1 MKPLKMSTEEPS
13 LARSNT
19 GIRVESLL
27 VFVAAAALF
36 TLGIWD
42 QAPQGFDYRWALFL
56 KEMFRHSP
64 SFFATT
70 YGQPYPDYPATATWL
85 SWLAARVLGAPNQL
99 ANVLPTALASA
110 GVLAITYRTLAD
122 RSRAWALLTVL
133 LVVLTPQWLE
143 KARAVCLDQMVALVM
158 MACFYLFYRAD
169 RDNSPGLRLLVFPLF
184 VLGFAIRGPLGLIEP
199 CAIVSVYWLV
209 TAWCDPHRRPA
220 ALRGLIGYGLVG
232 LILLAACWWTLM
244 QLARLEGGEAFAAEV
259 WQMQVKGRLDESGQP
274 FWFYLQLSLYRYLPV
289 MPLALLTLLAWRR
302 ELLFSPDNSE
312 RRQLLWLAGC
322 GLIVLIGLSIP
333 NFKRAYYVV
342 PMVPFLAAIAAFAL
356 IQAAARLR
364 WMEMTYRT
372 LVGVLPGLVLVV
384 VLVGHHLW
392 QKQGNWPDVSLPGL
406 ILLFAGLQLVAFVK
420 WRSTVGVRRLLTLSG
435 VAFAAQWLMLV
446 AVVEPIQDV
455 EYDTRGFVTQVED
468 MRAQQP
474 GPLVFFGI
482 GQDSWAIR
490 YMMNLDR
497 DEQPIFV
504 AREQKAQ
511 LDALP
516 AGAWVVLARQDR
528 ELLAGTRLEKL
539 QPVMER
545 RLNRNPCLVYRM
557 P

>member
-1 MKPLKMSTEEPS
+1 MFLS
-13 LARSNT
+13 
-19 GIRVESLL
+19 
-27 VFVAAAALF
+27 AAALF

-56 KEMFRHSP
+56 KEMFRHGP

-110 GVLAITYRTLAD
+110 GVLAITYRILAD

-143 KARAVCLDQMVALVM
+143 KARAVCLDQIVALVM

-169 RDNSPGLRLLVFPLF
+169 RDNSPALRLLVFPLF
-184 VLGFAIRGPLGLIEP
+184 VLGFAIRGPLGLVEP

-220 ALRGLIGYGLVG
+220 ALRSLIGYGVVG

-244 QLARLEGGEAFAAEV
+244 QLARLEGGETFAAEV

-274 FWFYLQLSLYRYLPV
+274 FWFYLQLGLYRYVPV
-289 MPLALLTLLAWRR
+289 MPLALLTLMAWRR
-302 ELLFSPDNSE
+302 ELLFSPDKAE

-356 IQAAARLR
+356 IQAAIRLR
-364 WMEMTYRT
+364 WMEMAYRA

-392 QKQGNWPDVSLPGL
+392 QKQGYWPDVSLPGL

-420 WRSTVGVRRLLTLSG
+420 WRTTVSVQRLLTLSG
-435 VAFAAQWLMLV
+435 IAFAAQWLMLV

-455 EYDTRGFVTQVED
+455 EYDTRGFVIQVED

-490 YMMNLDR
+490 YMMNLDH

-511 LDALP
+511 LNALP
-516 AGAWVVLARQDR
+516 AGAWVVIAKQDR

-539 QPVMER
+539 QPVLER
-545 RLNRNPCLVYRM
+545 RLNRNPCLVYQLL
-557 P
+557 

>member
-1 MKPLKMSTEEPS
+1 
-13 LARSNT
+13 
-19 GIRVESLL
+19 
-27 VFVAAAALF
+27 
-36 TLGIWD
+36 
-42 QAPQGFDYRWALFL
+42 
-56 KEMFRHSP
+56 
-64 SFFATT
+64 
-70 YGQPYPDYPATATWL
+70 
-85 SWLAARVLGAPNQL
+85 
-99 ANVLPTALASA
+99 
-110 GVLAITYRTLAD
+110 
-122 RSRAWALLTVL
+122 
-133 LVVLTPQWLE
+133 
-143 KARAVCLDQMVALVM
+143 
-158 MACFYLFYRAD
+158 
-169 RDNSPGLRLLVFPLF
+169 
-184 VLGFAIRGPLGLIEP
+184 
-199 CAIVSVYWLV
+199 
-209 TAWCDPHRRPA
+209 
-220 ALRGLIGYGLVG
+220 
-232 LILLAACWWTLM
+232 M

-274 FWFYLQLSLYRYLPV
+274 FWFYLQLGLYRYVPV

-302 ELLFSPDNSE
+302 ELLFSPDKPE

-364 WMEMTYRT
+364 WMEMAYRT
-372 LVGVLPGLVLVV
+372 LVGVLPGLVLVT

-392 QKQGNWPDVSLPGL
+392 QKQGYWPDVSLPGL
-406 ILLFAGLQLVAFVK
+406 ILLFTGLQLVAFVK
-420 WRSTVGVRRLLTLSG
+420 WRSNAGMQRLLTLSG
-435 VAFAAQWLMLV
+435 VAFAAQWLMLI

-455 EYDTRGFVTQVED
+455 EYDTRGFVTQVEG

-490 YMMNLDR
+490 YMMNLDH
-497 DEQPIFV
+497 DEQPIFI

-516 AGAWVVLARQDR
+516 AESWVVLARQDR
-528 ELLAGTRLEKL
+528 ELLVGTRLEHL
-539 QPVMER
+539 QPVLER

>member
-1 MKPLKMSTEEPS
+1 MKTLQISIDAPS
-13 LARSNT
+13 MTRSKAK
-19 GIRVESLL
+19 IRVESLL
-27 VFVAAAALF
+27 VFIAAVALF

-56 KEMFRHSP
+56 KEMFRHGP

-70 YGQPYPDYPATATWL
+70 YGQPYPDYPGTASWL
-85 SWLAARVLGAPNQL
+85 SWLAARVIGAPNQL

-110 GVLAITYRTLAD
+110 GVLAITYRALAD

-158 MACFYLFYRAD
+158 MTCFYLLHRAD
-169 RDNSPGLRLLVFPLF
+169 RDNSPTLRLLVFPLF
-184 VLGFAIRGPLGLIEP
+184 VLGFAIRGPLGLVEP
-199 CAIVSVYWLV
+199 CAIVTVYWLV
-209 TAWCDPHRRPA
+209 IAWCDAHRRSG
-220 ALRGLIGYGLVG
+220 ALRNMIGYGVAG

-274 FWFYLQLSLYRYLPV
+274 FWFYLQLGLYRYVPV

-364 WMEMTYRT
+364 WMEMAYRT

-392 QKQGNWPDVSLPGL
+392 QKQGYWPDVSLPGL
-406 ILLFAGLQLVAFVK
+406 ILFFVGLQVVAFVK
-420 WRSTVGVRRLLTLSG
+420 WRSNVGVQRLLTLSG

-490 YMMNLDR
+490 YMMNLDH
-497 DEQPIFV
+497 DEQPIFI

-516 AGAWVVLARQDR
+516 AGSWVVLARQDR
-528 ELLAGTRLEKL
+528 ELLVGTRLERL
-539 QPVMER
+539 QPVLER
-545 RLNRNPCLVYRM
+545 RLNRNPCLVYQM